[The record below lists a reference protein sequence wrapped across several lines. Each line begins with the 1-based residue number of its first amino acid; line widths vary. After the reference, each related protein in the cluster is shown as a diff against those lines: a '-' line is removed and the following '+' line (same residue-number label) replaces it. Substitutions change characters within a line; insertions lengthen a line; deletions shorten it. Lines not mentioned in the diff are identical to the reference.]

1 MRLPGF
7 SWQGDRRPTQEQ
19 VFNRTFRPSERAL
32 YELIPRPAF
41 PLTQKINKAREE
53 LIKAKVWLD
62 RNDPLSQEA
71 VEFIQSLDYE

>member
-1 MRLPGF
+1 MKLPGF

-32 YELIPRPAF
+32 YELLPRPTF

-53 LIKAKVWLD
+53 LIKANVWID

-71 VEFIQSLDYE
+71 LEFIRSLGY